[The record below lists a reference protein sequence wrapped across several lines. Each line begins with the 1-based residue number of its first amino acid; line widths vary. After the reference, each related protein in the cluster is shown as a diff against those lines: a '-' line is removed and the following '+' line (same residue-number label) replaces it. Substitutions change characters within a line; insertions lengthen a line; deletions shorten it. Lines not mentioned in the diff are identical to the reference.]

1 RFAVQV
7 TISKST
13 HEKLRYAQE
22 LLSHKVPSNDLAA
35 VLDRALDALIAQL
48 EKRKLAATSRPR
60 QPSSQSTNPRTIPSH
75 VRRAVGKRDRG
86 GCPFVSLTGR
96 RCESREFLEF
106 DHVLEVARGGTASL
120 GNLRL
125 RCRAHNQY
133 AAECT
138 FGAAFMNHKR
148 EPAPR
153 PAGPA

>member
-1 RFAVQV
+1 LAPGPVVSQATTPMPASPRLDPLRPRVAALSPERFAVQV

-60 QPSSQSTNPRTIPSH
+60 KPSSQPTNPRTIPSH
-75 VRRAVGKRDRG
+75 VRRAVWKRDQGR
-86 GCPFVSLTGR
+86 CTFVSLTGR

-120 GNLRL
+120 G
-125 RCRAHNQY
+125 
-133 AAECT
+133 
-138 FGAAFMNHKR
+138 
-148 EPAPR
+148 
-153 PAGPA
+153 